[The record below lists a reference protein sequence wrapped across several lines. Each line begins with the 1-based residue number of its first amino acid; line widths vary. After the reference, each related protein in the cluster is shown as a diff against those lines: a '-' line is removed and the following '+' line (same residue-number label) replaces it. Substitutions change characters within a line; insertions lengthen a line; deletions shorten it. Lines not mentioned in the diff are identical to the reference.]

1 MNSFPEMPSLS
12 PFYRE
17 VRHFL
22 ASTFT
27 LERKMIGKVLF
38 HGLILSFIIAGFWL
52 LDSLKDPVLTT
63 IVGIEYQPM
72 AKLGSVVVTLLT
84 TFVYEYVT
92 MKLKKLELFHLVS
105 SVFGFIFLIL
115 SALLS
120 DPLYGLKIEEKG
132 PQNIVGWLS
141 YFMIEA
147 YGSLMVALFWSYT
160 NSIMNLEE
168 AKGAYGLIIS
178 LAQIGAIL
186 GSTMATQA
194 TQIGIP
200 LLFLMGSM
208 TIFSISLLMKVYVI
222 VLPKK
227 KRNFSSGG
235 VGGVP
240 TRKRLDSGS
249 EYFGVRP
256 SLHAGALE
264 GPAVVRQTGG
274 MSEGLVLVFRNSYT
288 RYVPLSFFTLSP
300 FSVWPLFCVLTIRL
314 KSDHLIC
321 LTSLHTPSPPSIGI
335 FLASRASTRW
345 L

>member
-1 MNSFPEMPSLS
+1 MELGHRGMNSTFPEMPSLS

-72 AKLGSVVVTLLT
+72 AKLGSVFVTLLT
-84 TFVYEYVT
+84 TFVYEYAT
-92 MKLKKLELFHLVS
+92 TKLKKLELFHLVS

-194 TQIGIP
+194 TQMGIP

-208 TIFSISLLMKVYVI
+208 TILSISLLMKVYVI

-227 KRNFSSGG
+227 KRYFSSGG
-235 VGGVP
+235 GVGGAP

-256 SLHAGALE
+256 SLHAGASE
-264 GPAVVRQTGG
+264 GPAVVRQAGG
-274 MSEGLVLVFRNSYT
+274 VSEGLVLVFRNSYT
-288 RYVPLSFFTLSP
+288 RYVPSSFLPHLPPPHPLYFTP
-300 FSVWPLFCVLTIRL
+300 YPG
-314 KSDHLIC
+314 LI
-321 LTSLHTPSPPSIGI
+321 
-335 FLASRASTRW
+335 
-345 L
+345 

>member
-1 MNSFPEMPSLS
+1 MKYLSFDVRLKHGIGAQGYELDVPGDAESVSL
-12 PFYRE
+12 YRE

-72 AKLGSVVVTLLT
+72 AKLGSVFVTLLT
-84 TFVYEYVT
+84 TFVYEYAT
-92 MKLKKLELFHLVS
+92 TKLKKLELFHLVS

-194 TQIGIP
+194 TQMGIS
-200 LLFLMGSM
+200 LFLMGSM
-208 TIFSISLLMKVYVI
+208 TILSISLLMKVYVI

-227 KRNFSSGG
+227 KRYFSSGG
-235 VGGVP
+235 GVGGAP

-256 SLHAGALE
+256 SLHAGASE
-264 GPAVVRQTGG
+264 GPAVVRQAGG
-274 MSEGLVLVFRNSYT
+274 VSEGLVLVFRNSYT
-288 RYVPLSFFTLSP
+288 RYVPSSFLPHLPPPHPLYFTP
-300 FSVWPLFCVLTIRL
+300 YPG
-314 KSDHLIC
+314 LI
-321 LTSLHTPSPPSIGI
+321 
-335 FLASRASTRW
+335 
-345 L
+345 